1 MNANPVASAHSM
13 LAASSIQRPP
23 CSGSKETPGR
33 LSSIP
38 NAQHVR
44 STSWYSHGRSQPP
57 IFVLALVLVAFPTSV
72 SAAPP
77 PLTPDV
83 YAVFNGVYQRRQNLG
98 PPDNTTSNSQSGG
111 GNSSSGSISMN
122 IWVRRTVVSSLM
134 YIVNLPIV
142 IVTVV
147 FMLFLIITCVRR
159 CSANSA
165 PATTT
170 ASRSAPNAMRI
181 RRRPRRTPSQI
192 STKSL
197 PPYMKE
203 AGDHELVLF
212 RGPSETEDDPAPS
225 RTMPTLGEEGNE
237 HPEMRTATFDIAL
250 DRVESVDTADSS
262 TTNLIGRASASVP
275 RPPELH
281 HAAMPRDHRR
291 SGDVHSLDSVGSE
304 IGLLPGHQRV
314 MSVDDR
320 PDPRG
325 EAPPYTEAVS
335 MEGGMTTISLNDPQ
349 PNNVSSNTAV
359 VPTTLEAGRARSRF
373 GFLVHN
379 PFSSHNNTNGTP
391 SNVSLPTSSIQSES
405 PALHMRSGSA
415 LSRFSTRDSH
425 QSHPSRP
432 SSRHNQ
438 LSRSMSGSNPNLLR
452 ALRSSSPG
460 LHAGSSTISLDSISA
475 PLTHTLTRAEF
486 HAPKGGLL
494 TPEQIK
500 LITSREAL
508 EKFGVPYG
516 PDAVAAF
523 SLSREKLADTRPP
536 PDFESVAG
544 ERQEQTDASGSGGS
558 ATEVIAPRS
567 DTLDADGAPS
577 QSVSPSQS
585 SLSHRADERAGS
597 EHASTVMSY
606 ETAAE
611 LDWAQIV
618 QRYAAEDGIEMDGV
632 DEPRTARAMTPRT
645 ARP

>member
-1 MNANPVASAHSM
+1 MNWYSFGAH
-13 LAASSIQRPP
+13 
-23 CSGSKETPGR
+23 R
-33 LSSIP
+33 LSSQRVGR
-38 NAQHVR
+38 NAH
-44 STSWYSHGRSQPP
+44 
-57 IFVLALVLVAFPTSV
+57 
-72 SAAPP
+72 
-77 PLTPDV
+77 
-83 YAVFNGVYQRRQNLG
+83 RRLHC
-98 PPDNTTSNSQSGG
+98 T
-111 GNSSSGSISMN
+111 
-122 IWVRRTVVSSLM
+122 M
-134 YIVNLPIV
+134 Y
-142 IVTVV
+142 
-147 FMLFLIITCVRR
+147 
-159 CSANSA
+159 
-165 PATTT
+165 
-170 ASRSAPNAMRI
+170 
-181 RRRPRRTPSQI
+181 
-192 STKSL
+192 
-197 PPYMKE
+197 
-203 AGDHELVLF
+203 
-212 RGPSETEDDPAPS
+212 RGPSETEDDPAPP
-225 RTMPTLGEEGNE
+225 RAMPTLGEEGND

-250 DRVESVDTADSS
+250 DRVQSVDTADSS
-262 TTNLIGRASASVP
+262 TTNLIGRVSASVP

-320 PDPRG
+320 LDPRG

-349 PNNVSSNTAV
+349 SNNVSSNIAV

-373 GFLVHN
+373 SFLVHN

-391 SNVSLPTSSIQSES
+391 SNVSLATSSIQSES

-415 LSRFSTRDSH
+415 LSRFSTHDSH

-438 LSRSMSGSNPNLLR
+438 LSRSVSGSNPNLLR

-523 SLSREKLADTRPP
+523 SLSRERLADTRPP

-544 ERQEQTDASGSGGS
+544 ERQEQTGASGSGGS
-558 ATEVIAPRS
+558 ATEAIAPRS
-567 DTLDADGAPS
+567 DTLDADGVPS